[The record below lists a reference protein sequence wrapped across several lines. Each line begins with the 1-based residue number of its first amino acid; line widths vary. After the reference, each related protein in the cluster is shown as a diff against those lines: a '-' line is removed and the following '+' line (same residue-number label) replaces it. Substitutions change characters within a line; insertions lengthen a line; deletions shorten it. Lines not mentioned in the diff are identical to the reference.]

1 MFSHNPHISATTQEN
16 FVKAHKAL
24 LKLITDETT
33 FNMITKVDFFSKEEG
48 LLNQRIEIE
57 IERPETGGLIQ
68 LPKPM
73 NSSHAFLLYPPGKKS
88 NVIEYN
94 FDVIE
99 QDFEKFSYTGV
110 VVIRIRTSEHSDSK
124 SLSFKLI

>member
-1 MFSHNPHISATTQEN
+1 MFSHNPRISATTQEN

-33 FNMITKVDFFSKEEG
+33 FNMITKVDFVSKEEG
-48 LLNQRIEIE
+48 ALNQRLEIE
-57 IERPETGGLIQ
+57 IEHPETGGMIQ

-73 NSSHAFLLYPPGKKS
+73 NSYHAFLLCPPDKKNS
-88 NVIEYN
+88 VIEYN
-94 FDVIE
+94 FDVID

-110 VVIRIRTSEHSDSK
+110 VVIRVKTSEHWSSK
-124 SLSFKLI
+124 SISFKLI